1 MITMKWFSLI
11 SILLTLFSCASTSPR
26 NKSDACLLL
35 AEKGEWKA
43 PLNHASLRW
52 EIPKHTILSIIYHE
66 SKFISNALPPRKK
79 FLGVSL
85 PFRRISSAYGYPQA
99 LDGTWEEY
107 KKKRGGSFAER
118 SNFKD
123 SVDFIGWYLNRSVKK
138 LGISR
143 NNAYNLYLAYHQG
156 NKGFRNKAYL
166 RKPAIMSYA
175 RKVQDTALVYKK
187 QIRSCS

>member
-1 MITMKWFSLI
+1 MKWL
-11 SILLTLFSCASTSPR
+11 ILLIILPTLIGCASTSPR
-26 NKSDACLLL
+26 NKNDACLML

-43 PLNHASLRW
+43 PLLKASVRW

-66 SKFISNALPPRKK
+66 SKFVSDAKPPRKK
-79 FLGVSL
+79 IFGISM

-107 KKKRGGSFAER
+107 KKKRGKSYAER
-118 SNFKD
+118 TNFED
-123 SVDFIGWYLNRSVKK
+123 SVDFIGWYLNRSVRE

-143 NNAYNLYLAYHQG
+143 HDAYYLYLAYHQG
-156 NKGFRNKAYL
+156 NKGFRKKAYL
-166 RKPAIMSYA
+166 RKPRIMSYA
-175 RKVQDTALVYKK
+175 KKVRRTALVYKK